1 MKQQKVKKQTT
12 NKPTL
17 TVQEFID
24 KFPVGSIIS
33 FIESK
38 SFIASGARSIFRI
51 DRYEQTPRGYAFMYG
66 IWCGFDFQTTNYK
79 KEYNLDVSNWHCV
92 DCNEDYMATSVENLL
107 FSFNDVRLADSTE
120 KEIFLTC
127 LNNLK

>member
-1 MKQQKVKKQTT
+1 MKQTKVKKQTT

-79 KEYNLDVSNWHCV
+79 KEYNQTGIALTAMKIIWQHRWKTCCSVS
-92 DCNEDYMATSVENLL
+92 MMSGLPTTPKKK
-107 FSFNDVRLADSTE
+107 FSSLV
-120 KEIFLTC
+120 
-127 LNNLK
+127 